1 MALLYLKEFL
11 LEIMISLVFN
21 LIIEVDNVFGENKK
35 FYFLIEKNDEI
46 VSFFINNL
54 TKNYKRPSIPTIL
67 EIRDSLNALNSK
79 LNNFS
84 KISDTIKIEELI
96 NQIGRFKLYDFQI
109 IYILSYLSYNFNL
122 NFDIYCAVKY
132 SKNFK
137 DFSLFDMGL
146 IYGISKYACYPI
158 LVIDD
163 YYIIGPR
170 KMYIL
175 NRVSDFERFPDELF
189 SIEVPELR
197 NQIKGYK
204 IKLLKMRK

>member
-1 MALLYLKEFL
+1 
-11 LEIMISLVFN
+11 MINLVFSLV
-21 LIIEVDNVFGENKK
+21 IEIDNIFGENKK
-35 FYFLIEKNDEI
+35 FYFVIEKNNEI
-46 VSFFINNL
+46 INFFINNL
-54 TKNYKRPSIPTIL
+54 TKNYKKPSIPTIL
-67 EIRDSLNALNSK
+67 EIRDSLYSINSK

-84 KISDTIKIEELI
+84 KISDTLKIEELI
-96 NQIGRFKLYDFQI
+96 KQIGKFKLYEFQI

-146 IYGISKYACYPI
+146 TYGISKYACYPI

-170 KMYIL
+170 KIYVL
-175 NRVSDFERFPDELF
+175 NRISDFERFPDELF
-189 SIEVPELR
+189 STEAPELK

-204 IKLLKMRK
+204 LKLIKIRKYD

>member
-1 MALLYLKEFL
+1 
-11 LEIMISLVFN
+11 MINLVFN
-21 LIIEVDNVFGENKK
+21 LIIEINDVFGENKK
-35 FYFLIEKNDEI
+35 FYFLIEKNNEI
-46 VSFFINNL
+46 VNFFINNL
-54 TKNYKRPSIPTIL
+54 TKNYKKPSIPTLL
-67 EIRDSLNALNSK
+67 EIRDSLYSINSK
-79 LNNFS
+79 LKNFS
-84 KISDTIKIEELI
+84 KVSDTLKIEELI
-96 NQIGRFKLYDFQI
+96 NQIGKLKLYDFQV

-170 KMYIL
+170 KIYVL
-175 NRVSDFERFPDELF
+175 NRISDFERFPDELF
-189 SIEVPELR
+189 SIEVPELK

-204 IKLLKMRK
+204 VRLIKIRK

>member
-1 MALLYLKEFL
+1 VKEFL
-11 LEIMISLVFN
+11 LGIMINLVFS
-21 LIIEVDNVFGENKK
+21 LIIEVNNIFGENKK
-35 FYFLIEKNDEI
+35 FYFLIEKNNE
-46 VSFFINNL
+46 VVNFFINNL
-54 TKNYKRPSIPTIL
+54 TKNYKKPSIPTIL
-67 EIRDSLNALNSK
+67 EIRDSLYSINSK
-79 LNNFS
+79 LKNFS
-84 KISDTIKIEELI
+84 KVSDTLKIEELI
-96 NQIGRFKLYDFQI
+96 NQIGKFKLYDFQV
-109 IYILSYLSYNFNL
+109 IYILSYLSYNFEI

-170 KMYIL
+170 KIYVL
-175 NRVSDFERFPDELF
+175 NRISDFERFPDELF
-189 SIEVPELR
+189 SIEAPELK

-204 IKLLKMRK
+204 LKLIKIRK

>member
-1 MALLYLKEFL
+1 MALQYPKEFL
-11 LEIMISLVFN
+11 LEIMINLVFS

-35 FYFLIEKNDEI
+35 FYFLIEKGNET
-46 VSFFINNL
+46 VNFFINNL
-54 TKNYKRPSIPTIL
+54 TKNYKKPSIPTIL
-67 EIRDSLNALNSK
+67 EIRDSLYSINSK

-84 KISDTIKIEELI
+84 KVSDTLKIEELI
-96 NQIGRFKLYDFQI
+96 NQIGKFKLYDFQI

-146 IYGISKYACYPI
+146 TYGISKYVCYPI

-170 KMYIL
+170 KMYVL
-175 NRVSDFERFPDELF
+175 NRISDFERFPDELF
-189 SIEVPELR
+189 SIEAPELK

-204 IKLLKMRK
+204 LKLLKIRK

>member
-1 MALLYLKEFL
+1 
-11 LEIMISLVFN
+11 MINLVFS
-21 LIIEVDNVFGENKK
+21 LIIEVNNIFGENKK
-35 FYFLIEKNDEI
+35 FYFLIEKNNE
-46 VSFFINNL
+46 VVNFFINNL
-54 TKNYKRPSIPTIL
+54 TKNYKKPSIPTIL
-67 EIRDSLNALNSK
+67 EIRDSLYSINSK
-79 LNNFS
+79 LKNFS
-84 KISDTIKIEELI
+84 KVSDTLKIEELI
-96 NQIGRFKLYDFQI
+96 NQIGKFKLYDFQV
-109 IYILSYLSYNFNL
+109 IYILSYLSYNFKI

-170 KMYIL
+170 KIYVL
-175 NRVSDFERFPDELF
+175 NRISDFERFPDELF
-189 SIEVPELR
+189 SIEAPELK

-204 IKLLKMRK
+204 LKLIKIRK

>member
-1 MALLYLKEFL
+1 MKEFL
-11 LEIMISLVFN
+11 LGIMINLVFS
-21 LIIEVDNVFGENKK
+21 LIIEVNNIFGENKK
-35 FYFLIEKNDEI
+35 FYFLIEKNNE
-46 VSFFINNL
+46 VVNFFINNL
-54 TKNYKRPSIPTIL
+54 TKNYKKPSIPTIL
-67 EIRDSLNALNSK
+67 EIRDSLYSINSK
-79 LNNFS
+79 LKNFS
-84 KISDTIKIEELI
+84 KVSDTLKIEELI
-96 NQIGRFKLYDFQI
+96 NQIGKFKLYDFQV
-109 IYILSYLSYNFNL
+109 IYILSYLSYNFKI

-170 KMYIL
+170 KIYVL
-175 NRVSDFERFPDELF
+175 NRISDFERFPDELF
-189 SIEVPELR
+189 SIEAPELK

-204 IKLLKMRK
+204 LKLIKIRK

>member
-1 MALLYLKEFL
+1 VKEFL
-11 LEIMISLVFN
+11 LGIMINLVFS
-21 LIIEVDNVFGENKK
+21 LIIEVNNIFGENKK
-35 FYFLIEKNDEI
+35 FYFLIEKNNE
-46 VSFFINNL
+46 VVNFFINNL
-54 TKNYKRPSIPTIL
+54 TKNYKKPSIPTIL
-67 EIRDSLNALNSK
+67 EIRDSLYSINSK
-79 LNNFS
+79 LKNFS
-84 KISDTIKIEELI
+84 KVSDTLKIEELI
-96 NQIGRFKLYDFQI
+96 NQIGKFKLYDFQV
-109 IYILSYLSYNFNL
+109 IYILSYLSYNFKI

-170 KMYIL
+170 KIYVL
-175 NRVSDFERFPDELF
+175 NRISDFERFPDELF
-189 SIEVPELR
+189 SIEAPELK

-204 IKLLKMRK
+204 LKLIKIRK